1 MELPKLQ
8 GQQLQH
14 YSASTADLRLLKPSM
29 EIPGVTMVLR
39 LINILL
45 TTWNLLQIA
54 PWQQKLPELMKTRY
68 TLTNNLQASTRG
80 LSGTNFRSLT
90 VSMQF
95 ACILLKFT
103 GGYQAVASQVG

>member
-1 MELPKLQ
+1 MELQKLQ
-8 GQQLQH
+8 VLQLQH

-45 TTWNLLQIA
+45 TILNLLQIVH
-54 PWQQKLPELMKTRY
+54 WQQKLPELMKMHY
-68 TLTNNLQASTRG
+68 TLMNNLQASTRG
-80 LSGTNFRSLT
+80 LSGTNFRSRT
-90 VSMQF
+90 VNMQF

-103 GGYQAVASQVG
+103 G